1 MAVLR
6 AVEQGREPGFEASLF
21 KIRGTEIYQE
31 ITRLATEAA
40 GVYGLINHAD
50 RGGTRLPHPGP
61 EGSITAMQEWLKVRK
76 KTIYGGSTEIQR
88 NIIAKPVLGHRAGTG
103 ETKERK
109 STRLKSR
116 H

>member
-1 MAVLR
+1 MILFSSRRQHTRCAIVTGVQTCAL
-6 AVEQGREPGFEASLF
+6 PNWFESSLF

-61 EGSITAMQEWLKVRK
+61 EGSITAMQEWLNARK
-76 KTIYGGSTEIQR
+76 KTIYGGSNEIQR
-88 NIIAKPVLGHRAGTG
+88 NIIAKQVLG
-103 ETKERK
+103 
-109 STRLKSR
+109 L
-116 H
+116 

>member
-6 AVEQGREPGFEASLF
+6 AVEQGREPGFAASLF

-40 GVYGLINHAD
+40 GVYGLINHAA

-61 EGSITAMQEWLKVRK
+61 EGSITAMQEWLNARK
-76 KTIYGGSTEIQR
+76 QKIYGGSHEIPR
-88 NIIAKPVLGHRAGTG
+88 TLL
-103 ETKERK
+103 
-109 STRLKSR
+109 STQDSRL
-116 H
+116 

>member
-1 MAVLR
+1 MIRRPPRSTRTDTLFPYTTLFR
-6 AVEQGREPGFEASLF
+6 SF

-61 EGSITAMQEWLKVRK
+61 EGSITAMQEWLNARK
-76 KTIYGGSTEIQR
+76 KTIYGGSNEIQR
-88 NIIAKPVLGHRAGTG
+88 NIIAKQVLGLLAGKGEIGRAQV
-103 ETKERK
+103 
-109 STRLKSR
+109 
-116 H
+116 

>member
-61 EGSITAMQEWLKVRK
+61 EGSIPAIPELLNARK
-76 KTIYGGSTEIQR
+76 KTIYGGSNEIQPT
-88 NIIAKPVLGHRAGTG
+88 ILATQVLGTCSGTG
-103 ETKERK
+103 GPKLAR
-109 STRLKSR
+109 
-116 H
+116 